1 GSYRSF
7 LRDPEGKRS
16 ILYPYKEYVKHW
28 VIGFLY
34 SRNPNC
40 EKTEIKEIM
49 EASNLQSPYED
60 IEFFV
65 QEKYK
70 IAGKKPGSGN
80 TTNIGSIGSNKI
92 KTFQEG
98 NGVFKTM
105 KEFED
110 YWRNY

>member
-1 GSYRSF
+1 MKPNGHQTLHKKPLKFVLFS
-7 LRDPEGKRS
+7 GVQ
-16 ILYPYKEYVKHW
+16 YK
-28 VIGFLY
+28 
-34 SRNPNC
+34 
-40 EKTEIKEIM
+40 
-49 EASNLQSPYED
+49 
-60 IEFFV
+60 
-65 QEKYK
+65 KYK